1 MDMTDISGDKIFCF
15 GEYRLCTRARELV
28 HSGTFDGA
36 VNHDAQS
43 CGESI
48 MMEPK
53 VLDLL
58 IYLIENRERIVSK
71 PELHKVIWG
80 ERPVSETVLAHCV
93 MKARQAVG
101 DNGSRQHYIRTVR
114 GRGYRFIAEATVEP
128 HQSHSIEHPPS
139 ARPSWLPGVDKQ
151 WIKHAFRRPGLLY
164 AAAVVIGIFYS
175 LGLLTS
181 QAAGRCI
188 I

>member
-1 MDMTDISGDKIFCF
+1 MDMTDISGDKVFCF

-28 HSGTFDGA
+28 HTDSFGDA
-36 VNHDAQS
+36 VNHDAQC

-58 IYLIENRERIVSK
+58 IYLLENRERIVSK
-71 PELHKVIWG
+71 PELHKAIWD
-80 ERPVSETVLAHCV
+80 ERPVSETVLSHCV

-101 DNGSRQHYIRTVR
+101 DNGRRQHYIRTVR
-114 GRGYRFIAEATVEP
+114 GRGYRFIAEATIEP
-128 HQSHSIEHPPS
+128 PQSHSIEQPVS
-139 ARPSWLPGVDKQ
+139 ERSSWVPRVDKQ

-164 AAAVVIGIFYS
+164 AVAAVGLFFW
-175 LGLLTS
+175 LGVMTS
-181 QAAGRCI
+181 QVAHSCFI
-188 I
+188 